1 MKYTVNKKIETTED
15 VSAFFNYLLRE
26 QKVNFHPDE
35 SFENYIDVVT
45 REPSF
50 TTQECK
56 LFNRLMNE
64 SFDVCERE
72 CVNIYDIGTNVMASW
87 NE

>member
-1 MKYTVNKKIETTED
+1 MRYTKYNRINTTEE
-15 VSAFFNYLLRE
+15 VSAFFNFLLHER
-26 QKVNFHPDE
+26 KVNFHPDE

-45 REPSF
+45 NEPSF
-50 TTQECK
+50 TTQECE

-64 SFDVCERE
+64 SFSVCERE
-72 CVNIYDIGTNVMASW
+72 CVDINDVGTEVMASL